1 MGNVCA
7 TSRNKECLYS
17 VKHPNIIKESFND
30 CVVYRKKENSVK
42 ILKKK
47 KRKLLRKI
55 DNINCELEQKQNFYR
70 SHQ

>member
-47 KRKLLRKI
+47 RK
-55 DNINCELEQKQNFYR
+55 ESY
-70 SHQ
+70 